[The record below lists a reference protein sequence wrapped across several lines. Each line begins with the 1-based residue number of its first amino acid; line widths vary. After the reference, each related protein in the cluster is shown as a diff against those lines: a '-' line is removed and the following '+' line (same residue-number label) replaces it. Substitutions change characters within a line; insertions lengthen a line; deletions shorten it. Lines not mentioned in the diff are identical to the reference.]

1 MKILTH
7 TLLASSL
14 TAALWLTPAGAE
26 TPTAID
32 NSSAAPVN
40 SAAPMP
46 HEAAATSQSAGA
58 ALSAPVNSAAPASSE
73 AAGTSQSADT
83 VVSAPVNSAVPMPP
97 EAAATSQPAGAAVSA
112 PVNSAAP
119 MPPEAAATTQ
129 SADATVSMPA
139 ENQAPAS
146 GAAPTTPPATPV
158 NNAATPDA
166 GSAQVTA
173 PVSGGGSATP
183 SVPSVAQPAESI
195 PASAPQSAVPDA
207 TPSSTNSSYAPAG
220 EATSAPQ
227 ASANGEASS
236 VAPATA
242 PVTSSGAVTQDSSAL
257 SAVPLPQ
264 GLSNADPALEA
275 AASALPYAPG
285 QTTAPVA
292 EPQMPITAA
301 INQPISSVISVAQ
314 MGQSRGITLT
324 GGQLQSGITFTLPGD
339 EVITNARLN
348 LTLRV
353 SAALAARNTSLQ
365 LMLNGQPLGTLP
377 LGATDSD
384 VSDYEL
390 DIPAAMVVS
399 NNNLS
404 FKINDADKL
413 LCEKESAQQY
423 QVTIL
428 PNTALHLEGQKLNI
442 GTRLRNFPRPF
453 LDPQRMTAST
463 ITMGFASN
471 VSPDAV
477 SAAALVASWLG
488 IQSDYR
494 GIRFPVVRGELP
506 ENNGIL
512 FGHPGDRIGTL
523 TFPASHGPMLQV
535 VDNPSNPVY
544 KLLLVSGNND
554 DQLRQAA
561 NRLTT
566 QPFTTDESQ
575 LQVPVQT
582 IGNRKPYDAPRWI
595 NTDRPVR
602 LSELLRKDQSLTSS
616 GIWHDALR
624 VNFRAAPDLFL
635 WDGDT
640 VPVNLHYRFPSESW
654 IDEDNSFLNVMLN
667 GTFLRNLTVNKVGLL
682 ENAWHRLGGDARQ
695 EQYQLNLE
703 PYLIY
708 GDNQLALY
716 FNIKPRA
723 DAPCGVLLNNN
734 IKSRIEED
742 AWIDLSHTRHFSML
756 PNLSY
761 FVGASFPFSRLADF
775 GQTTLLLPETP
786 SNAELSTLLD
796 LAARAGTATG
806 VALTQNQVLFG
817 LPTGGTHLARIQ
829 QSDLLA
835 VSTTGNSAFNQAM
848 LAASP
853 YDATSS
859 TFGVKEP
866 DTLEKLRGWLT
877 GDWSRQ
883 QLDAD
888 RYFSSNE
895 AWRGFLSY
903 RSPWNRDRLV
913 VMTVATSDDQLL
925 RLHNDLSS
933 AQINAAVR
941 GDTAIITDENGIRSF
956 RVGAQFPSG
965 EMPWYMMVVWYAN
978 QHSVLL
984 AVAAVLL
991 SALVG
996 SAAWVMLKRHAWRR
1010 LNPKQSHDSGR
1021 K

>member
-1 MKILTH
+1 MKTLTQ
-7 TLLASSL
+7 TLLVSSL
-14 TAALWLTPAGAE
+14 TAALWLTPAWAE
-26 TPTAID
+26 TP
-32 NSSAAPVN
+32 SADDTSNPAPVN
-40 SAAPMP
+40 SAAPTVQP
-46 HEAAATSQSAGA
+46 TAQATPSAQPASGEASSGVQPESAATQN
-58 ALSAPVNSAAPASSE
+58 APAVTSAAPA
-73 AAGTSQSADT
+73 
-83 VVSAPVNSAVPMPP
+83 
-97 EAAATSQPAGAAVSA
+97 PAG
-112 PVNSAAP
+112 
-119 MPPEAAATTQ
+119 
-129 SADATVSMPA
+129 D
-139 ENQAPAS
+139 
-146 GAAPTTPPATPV
+146 
-158 NNAATPDA
+158 
-166 GSAQVTA
+166 
-173 PVSGGGSATP
+173 
-183 SVPSVAQPAESI
+183 
-195 PASAPQSAVPDA
+195 
-207 TPSSTNSSYAPAG
+207 
-220 EATSAPQ
+220 
-227 ASANGEASS
+227 
-236 VAPATA
+236 
-242 PVTSSGAVTQDSSAL
+242 AVTQDSGAL
-257 SAVPLPQ
+257 STVPLPQ
-264 GLSNADPALEA
+264 GLSNGDPALEA

-285 QTTAPVA
+285 QAVTPVA
-292 EPQMPITAA
+292 EAPVVEPQPVISAA
-301 INQPISSVISVAQ
+301 INQPISSSISVAQ
-314 MGQSRGITLT
+314 MGQPRGITLT
-324 GGQLQSGITFTLPGD
+324 GGQLQSGITFTLPSD
-339 EVITNARLN
+339 EVVTNARLN

-353 SAALAARNTSLQ
+353 SPALAARNTSLQ

-377 LGATDSD
+377 LGASDSD
-384 VSDYEL
+384 TSDYQL

-399 NNNLS
+399 SNNLS
-404 FKINDADKL
+404 FKINDADQL
-413 LCEKESAQQY
+413 LCERESAEQY
-423 QVTIL
+423 QVTIMPKTTL
-428 PNTALHLEGQKLNI
+428 SLEGQQLNI
-442 GTRLRNFPRPF
+442 GTSLRNFPRPF
-453 LDPQRMTAST
+453 LDPQRMTAATVT
-463 ITMGFASN
+463 IGFASN
-471 VSPDAV
+471 VAPDAV

-494 GIRFPVVRGELP
+494 GIRFPVMRDELP
-506 ENNGIL
+506 EHNGIL

-523 TFPASHGPMLQV
+523 TFPASKGPMLQV
-535 VDNPSNPVY
+535 VDNPNNPVY

-554 DQLRQAA
+554 AELRQAA

-566 QPFTTDESQ
+566 QPLTTDDSQ
-575 LQVPVQT
+575 LPVKPQT
-582 IGNRKPYDAPRWI
+582 LGNRKPYDAPRWI

-602 LSELLRKDQSLTSS
+602 LSELLRKDQTLTSS

-640 VPVNLHYRFPSESW
+640 VPVKLHYRFPSESW
-654 IDEDNSFLNVMLN
+654 IDEDKSFLNVMLN

-682 ENAWHRLGGDARQ
+682 ENVWHRLGGDARQ

-742 AWIDLSHTRHFSML
+742 SWIDLSHTRHFSML

-775 GQTTLLLPETP
+775 GQTTLLLPEKP

-796 LAARAGTATG
+796 LAARAGNATG

-817 LPTGGTHLARIQ
+817 LPQGGTYLARLQ
-829 QSDLLA
+829 QNDLLA
-835 VSTTGNSAFNQAM
+835 VSTTGNSDFNRAL
-848 LAASP
+848 LASSP
-853 YDATSS
+853 YDASSS
-859 TFGVKEP
+859 TFGVKESG
-866 DTLEKLRGWLT
+866 TLEKLRGWLS

-913 VMTVATSDDQLL
+913 VVTVATSDDQLL

-933 AQINAAVR
+933 ARINAAIR

-956 RVGAQFPSG
+956 RVGAQFPVG

-978 QHSVLL
+978 QHSVFL
-984 AVAAVLL
+984 ALAALLL

-996 SAAWVMLKRHAWRR
+996 SAVWVMLKRHAWRR
-1010 LNPKQSHDSGR
+1010 LNPKQNSDSG
-1021 K
+1021 KK

>member
-1 MKILTH
+1 MKILTQ

-26 TPTAID
+26 TPAAID
-32 NSSAAPVN
+32 NSSASPVN
-40 SAAPMP
+40 RAAPTP
-46 HEAAATSQSAGA
+46 SGAVSATSPADAAA
-58 ALSAPVNSAAPASSE
+58 SAPVNSSSPTPPDAVSTTPPA
-73 AAGTSQSADT
+73 D
-83 VVSAPVNSAVPMPP
+83 
-97 EAAATSQPAGAAVSA
+97 AAVSA
-112 PVNSAAP
+112 P
-119 MPPEAAATTQ
+119 AT
-129 SADATVSMPA
+129 
-139 ENQAPAS
+139 NQAPAS
-146 GAAPTTPPATPV
+146 DATPAAPMNNSVTPS
-158 NNAATPDA
+158 A
-166 GSAQVTA
+166 GSAQVTS
-173 PVSGGGSATP
+173 PVSGGESAP
-183 SVPSVAQPAESI
+183 QSVPSPAPATQPAEPA
-195 PASAPQSAVPDA
+195 PASAPQSAATDA
-207 TPSSTNSSYAPAG
+207 TPGSANPSYAPAG
-220 EATSAPQ
+220 EATSASQ
-227 ASANGEASS
+227 ASATNEAAAS
-236 VAPATA
+236 APAAA

-275 AASALPYAPG
+275 AASAVPFTPG

-292 EPQMPITAA
+292 EPQPPMVAA
-301 INQPISSVISVAQ
+301 INQPISSVVSVAQ
-314 MGQSRGITLT
+314 MGQARGITLT

-399 NNNLS
+399 SNNLS

-423 QVTIL
+423 QVIIL

-442 GTRLRNFPRPF
+442 GTSLRNFPRPF

-471 VSPDAV
+471 LSPDAV

-523 TFPASHGPMLQV
+523 TFPASNGPMLQV
-535 VDNPSNPVY
+535 VDNPNNPVY
-544 KLLLVSGNND
+544 KLLLVSGNNEE
-554 DQLRQAA
+554 QLRQAA

-575 LQVPVQT
+575 LQVPAQT

-682 ENAWHRLGGDARQ
+682 ESAWHRLGGDARQ

-742 AWIDLSHTRHFSML
+742 SWIDLSHTRHFSML

-775 GQTTLLLPETP
+775 GETTLLLPETP
-786 SNAELSTLLD
+786 SDAELSTLLD

-817 LPTGGTHLARIQ
+817 LPNGGTHLARLQ

-859 TFGVKEP
+859 TLGVKEP

-877 GDWSRQ
+877 GDWSLQ

-903 RSPWNRDRLV
+903 RSPWNHDRLV

-933 AQINAAVR
+933 AQINAGIR

-965 EMPWYMMVVWYAN
+965 EMPWYMMVMWYAN

-984 AVAAVLL
+984 AVAAMLL

-1010 LNPKQSHDSGR
+1010 LNPKQGRDSGR